1 MTTRSGQA
9 HRLHPNRRRGTLTS
23 AAALLVALVVTG
35 CSDSSN
41 DDLAGQYKSGTTQN
55 YVSGDGA
62 VTQVPPAGRADPIS
76 FDVTTSDGTRFN
88 SDALAGTVVVI
99 NFWYASCPP
108 CRAEA
113 KHLNA
118 VNDRFQDQDVQ
129 FIGVNVRDQQSTA
142 EAFERRFNV
151 SYPSIIDANEGRMQL
166 ALSGQVAPNAVP
178 TTIVLDT
185 KGRVAARVL
194 GAIDGPGTLSALVND
209 ELGN

>member
-1 MTTRSGQA
+1 MASQLGRTQRA
-9 HRLHPNRRRGTLTS
+9 HSMWRRGMLIS
-23 AAALLVALVVTG
+23 AAALLTALAVAG

-41 DDLAGQYKSGTTQN
+41 GDLAGQHKSGTTQN

-62 VTQVPPAGRADPIS
+62 ITQVPPGGRTDPIS
-76 FDVTTSDGTRFN
+76 FDVTASDGTRFN

-113 KHLNA
+113 KHLNT
-118 VNDRFQDQDVQ
+118 VNERFQGQDVQ
-129 FIGVNVRDQQSTA
+129 FIGVNVRDQRSTA

-151 SYPSIIDANEGRMQL
+151 SYPSVIDANEGRMQL
-166 ALSGQVAPNAVP
+166 ALSGEVAPNAVP

-194 GAIDGPGTLSALVND
+194 GAIEGPGTLSALVSD
-209 ELGN
+209 ELGR

>member
-1 MTTRSGQA
+1 MARRPGQTQP
-9 HRLHPNRRRGTLTS
+9 HPNRLRGSLTS
-23 AAALLVALVVTG
+23 AAALLVGLAVAG
-35 CSDSSN
+35 CSNSGN
-41 DDLAGQYKSGTTQN
+41 DDLSGQYKSGTTQN

-62 VTQVPPAGRADPIS
+62 VTQVPPAGRTDPIS
-76 FDVTTSDGTRFN
+76 FDVTAIDGSRFSSDG
-88 SDALAGTVVVI
+88 LAGTVVVI

-151 SYPSIIDANEGRMQL
+151 RYPSVIDANEGRMQL

-194 GAIDGPGTLSALVND
+194 GAIDGPGTLSALVTD
-209 ELGN
+209 ELGT

>member
-9 HRLHPNRRRGTLTS
+9 HHLHPNRLRGTLTS

-62 VTQVPPAGRADPIS
+62 VTQVPPAGRTDPIS

-88 SDALAGTVVVI
+88 SDDLAGTVVVI

-129 FIGVNVRDQQSTA
+129 IIGVNVRDQQSTA
-142 EAFERRFNV
+142 DAFERRFTV
-151 SYPSIIDANEGRMQL
+151 RYPSVIDANEGRMQL

-194 GAIDGPGTLSALVND
+194 GAIDGPGTLSALVTD
-209 ELGN
+209 ELNT

>member
-1 MTTRSGQA
+1 MVLRFGQTQ
-9 HRLHPNRRRGTLTS
+9 RLHSNRLRGSLTS
-23 AAALLVALVVTG
+23 AAALLVALAVAG
-35 CSDSSN
+35 CSDSGN
-41 DDLAGQYKSGTTQN
+41 DDLSGQYKSGTTQN

-62 VTQVPPAGRADPIS
+62 VTQVPPAGRTDPIS
-76 FDVTTSDGTRFN
+76 FDVTASDGTRLS
-88 SDALAGTVVVI
+88 SDGLAGTVVVI

-118 VNDRFQDQDVQ
+118 VNDRFPDQDVQ

-151 SYPSIIDANEGRMQL
+151 RYPSVIDANEGRMQL
-166 ALSGQVAPNAVP
+166 ALSGEVAPNAVP

-194 GAIDGPGTLSALVND
+194 GAIDGPGTLSALITD
-209 ELGN
+209 ELST

>member
-1 MTTRSGQA
+1 
-9 HRLHPNRRRGTLTS
+9 
-23 AAALLVALVVTG
+23 
-35 CSDSSN
+35 
-41 DDLAGQYKSGTTQN
+41 
-55 YVSGDGA
+55 
-62 VTQVPPAGRADPIS
+62 
-76 FDVTTSDGTRFN
+76 VTTSDGTRFN
-88 SDALAGTVVVI
+88 SDDLAGTVVVI

-142 EAFERRFNV
+142 DAFERRFTV
-151 SYPSIIDANEGRMQL
+151 RYPSVIDANEGRMQL

-194 GAIDGPGTLSALVND
+194 GAIDGPGTLSALVTD
-209 ELGN
+209 ELNT

>member
-1 MTTRSGQA
+1 MAIQLGRTQRA
-9 HRLHPNRRRGTLTS
+9 HSTCRGTLIS
-23 AAALLVALVVTG
+23 AAALLTALAVAG
-35 CSDSSN
+35 CSDTSN

-62 VTQVPPAGRADPIS
+62 ITQVPPAGRTDPIN
-76 FDVTTSDGTRFN
+76 FDATASDGTRFT
-88 SDALAGTVVVI
+88 SDALTGTVVVI

-118 VNDRFQDQDVQ
+118 VNDRFNDQNVQ
-129 FIGVNVRDQQSTA
+129 FIGVNVRDQPSTA
-142 EAFERRFNV
+142 EAFERRFKV
-151 SYPSIIDANEGRMQL
+151 SYPSVIDANEGRMQL
-166 ALSGQVAPNAVP
+166 ALSGEVAPNAVP

-194 GAIDGPGTLSALVND
+194 GAIDGPGTLSALVRD
-209 ELGN
+209 ELGS

>member
-1 MTTRSGQA
+1 MAPRHGQTQP
-9 HRLHPNRRRGTLTS
+9 HPNRLRGSLTS
-23 AAALLVALVVTG
+23 AAALLVALAVAG
-35 CSDSSN
+35 CSDSGN
-41 DDLAGQYKSGTTQN
+41 DDLSGQYKSGTTQN

-62 VTQVPPAGRADPIS
+62 VTQVPSAGRTDPIS
-76 FDVTTSDGTRFN
+76 FDVTASDGSRFS
-88 SDALAGTVVVI
+88 SDGLAGTVVVI

-151 SYPSIIDANEGRMQL
+151 RYPSVIDANEGRMQL

-194 GAIDGPGTLSALVND
+194 GAIDGPGTLSALVTD
-209 ELGN
+209 ELGT

>member
-1 MTTRSGQA
+1 MANRIGQA
-9 HRLHPNRRRGTLTS
+9 HRPRSNRFRGTLAS
-23 AAALLVALVVTG
+23 AAALLVALAVTG

-41 DDLAGQYKSGTTQN
+41 DGLSGQYKSGTTQN

-62 VTQVPPAGRADPIS
+62 VTQVPPAGRTDPIS
-76 FDVTTSDGTRFN
+76 FDATASDGTRFN

-118 VNDRFQDQDVQ
+118 VNERFQDQDVQ
-129 FIGVNVRDQQSTA
+129 FIGVNVRDQRSTA
-142 EAFERRFNV
+142 EAFERSFKV

-178 TTIVLDT
+178 TTIVLDV

-194 GAIDGPGTLSALVND
+194 GAIDGVGTLSALVSD
-209 ELGN
+209 ELGT

>member
-1 MTTRSGQA
+1 MAPRPGQTQP
-9 HRLHPNRRRGTLTS
+9 HPSRLRGTLIS
-23 AAALLVALVVTG
+23 AAALLVAVAVAG

-41 DDLAGQYKSGTTQN
+41 DDLSGQYKSGTTQN

-62 VTQVPPAGRADPIS
+62 VTQVPPAGRTDPIS
-76 FDVTTSDGTRFN
+76 FDVTASDGSRFS
-88 SDALAGTVVVI
+88 SDGLVGTVVVI

-151 SYPSIIDANEGRMQL
+151 RYPSVIDANEGRMQL

-194 GAIDGPGTLSALVND
+194 GAIDGPGTLSALVTD
-209 ELGN
+209 ELGT